1 MNNQTDW
8 LGEEKIFFDKT
19 LPMNERQL
27 LQSESL
33 RLDPEGLGVFL
44 EFGYAAFGKSI
55 FKGVSQL
62 LPNEKLV
69 REPDGA
75 YKKVTLEDPMYSFS
89 KIQTEEEILWT
100 IRMRINQHLDS
111 NEKVVVLPLSG
122 GLDSR
127 ILLWALRDQPRERIR
142 AYSYGVSYPQR
153 SSREAIV
160 ARDMAKKEGVRWEL
174 VPVGSFQKLQKEW
187 IELMGVHQHAHG
199 MMYLEFLKH
208 IKSQVRPEKAIVL
221 SGLLG
226 DAYSGNHTVGPIRNA
241 SEMSKLNLHH
251 GRRIPRSLMG
261 ELASKSDQVK
271 SRYFASH
278 SEHFLD
284 SKSRLVELTRTKMNL
299 LSYLVKIPRQLGFEA
314 LAPLTDKDVA
324 MSMLNL
330 PEERRMGRIWQKEFL
345 EKQKLNE
352 IPENKRQG
360 LSNISVD
367 VQSYII
373 NSNLQYEPRI
383 LEGVVPDKLLKEVDS
398 EITFSPLEIAF
409 ALSKI
414 GGSKK
419 SAAIHLYKQ
428 IYPKLHALRYREI
441 LHPIAVAAEKANNHR
456 NPATDE

>member
-8 LGEEKIFFDKT
+8 LGEEKIFFDQSS
-19 LPMNERQL
+19 LMNEREL

-44 EFGYAAFGKSI
+44 EFGYAAFGKSL
-55 FKGVSQL
+55 FTGVSQL
-62 LPNEKLV
+62 LPNEKVV
-69 REPDGA
+69 REPNGA
-75 YKKVTLEDPMYSFS
+75 LKKVVLEDPMYSFS
-89 KIQTEEEILWT
+89 KIQSEEEILWT
-100 IRMRINQHLDS
+100 IRARINQHLDS
-111 NEKVVVLPLSG
+111 SEKIVVLPLSG

-174 VPVGSFQKLQKEW
+174 VPVGAFQKLQKEW

-199 MMYLEFLKH
+199 MLYLEFLKH
-208 IKSQVRPEKAIVL
+208 IKSQIRPEKAVVL

-226 DAYSGNHTVGPIRNA
+226 DAFSGNHTVGPIRKA
-241 SEMSKLNLHH
+241 SDISKLNLHH

-261 ELASKSDQVK
+261 ELALRSDQVK
-271 SRYFASH
+271 SRYFAMN

-284 SKSRLVELTRTKMNL
+284 PKSRLVELTRTKMNL

-330 PEERRMGRIWQKEFL
+330 PEDRRTGRIWQNEFL
-345 EKQKLNE
+345 EKQKLNG
-352 IPENKRQG
+352 ISVTKRRG

-367 VQSYII
+367 VQSYVL
-373 NSNLQYEPRI
+373 NSDLQFGPRI
-383 LEGVVPDKLLKEVDS
+383 LEGIVPDKLLEEVEC

-428 IYPKLHALRYREI
+428 IYPKLHALRYREM
-441 LHPIAVAAEKANNHR
+441 LHPIAVAAEKANSHR
-456 NPATDE
+456 NPANDR